1 MLLSIVWMLLSATV
15 CIQAADAPKHP
26 GISSGAA
33 LGIWPVLP
41 TMWHSF
47 ELQPVNFFAR
57 NPALDL
63 P

>member
-26 GISSGAA
+26 GFHHVPHSED
-33 LGIWPVLP
+33 WPVLP

-47 ELQPVNFFAR
+47 ELQPVNFFSR